1 MSIEKLLQ
9 ENTQAVLNLTDLIR
23 TLSASGLK
31 PIVIDENTD
40 IAKAVAAPIE
50 LVQDFVQAPAAVIA
64 LPVLRQAFIEL
75 GEKRGK
81 DAQMGVLKEFGAAKL
96 SNIDPDQFAAVY
108 EVVQMMLGAGDE

>member
-9 ENTQAVLNLTDLIR
+9 ENTQAVLNLTDMIR
-23 TLSASGLK
+23 VLTASGLK

-40 IAKAVAAPIE
+40 IAEAVAQAEVPE
-50 LVQDFVQAPAAVIA
+50 APAAVIA